1 MALFNKSFPNL
12 LNGVSQQSDAL
23 RVDNTCKQQTN
34 AYPSPVEGLIKRHP
48 TDFRWRESTTLNTYL
63 GGAHHVINRDDQEK
77 YLVSILKYGASP
89 SVAFTVHDLENGYR
103 AGVNTADVGNYLSA
117 DNPTT
122 AFKFVT
128 IGDATIIVNKEKTVN
143 MDSTETDAL
152 PEHAIVHVR
161 QGDYDTD
168 YKVTINGTTKSITTS
183 ATLSAQV
190 QTDYI
195 ADALATELRGNAESW
210 YQDNSVILNGVSDNN
225 KAGTNDISFDGSVYQ
240 SAAKLKF
247 TVDVTGGDTWT
258 DKYVVDK
265 AVRFTSL
272 GTSTASNF
280 MYNPNQTISSSSKNN
295 NKSFAAYVTYYIEST
310 DASNKQITLKT
321 RKTGGSIM
329 YAPHKSYTVDTTKD
343 GRGTATLQVEQTG
356 STAFPNMVFT
366 AKDSTI
372 LCESTEPFTIEANDS
387 VSDTFIKAFHKKTQY
402 FSELP
407 ASCYDGFKIKI
418 SGDAESIVD
427 DYYAT
432 FRTREDTEYG
442 EGTWVEDVGDEIPY
456 KYDYST
462 MPVVLIRQSD
472 GTFQLRKLDGEFPR
486 FIDWKDKVLAGESAT
501 NAIRGIENEN
511 AAVGDF
517 IDSGQMTANAT
528 HTGGEGTQATGS
540 IRVDSAPDNDDT
552 IVLTDYE
559 GYAYTLKFHGSTT
572 GTFADGRY
580 VTNAGGD
587 NAVAAAIRTAI
598 VEAGLNFTSSV
609 STDTVSLT
617 ASLHGTAG
625 NQTIT
630 QTGGTHHTIAGMTG
644 GADFYSTVA
653 LENMTAGR
661 VITAGTLVSKNPN
674 TTTSHP
680 SVDLNFDQDGWA
692 GSPRYTYK
700 VFEDATV
707 ASDGTVTVKIEG
719 DVTQSGGRR
728 TGDWNDNDVISFYKA
743 PDFST
748 YTWNER
754 KAGDENTNPNPSFVE
769 KEIEDVFFFEN
780 RLGFVA
786 GGSVCLSESGE
797 FFNFFKV
804 TVLQLL
810 DTAPIDVNVPST
822 NVAKLRHGVP
832 FKANLILF
840 DEQTQ
845 YVLGAGRQAVTPK
858 TVAISQTGTAECD
871 RNCKPAVLGSNLM
884 FPHRKGTKAG
894 FHNMLIENPEADI
907 YSSYNIAEHIP
918 SYLEGNIKQL
928 AVIPQENLLVVLPKP
943 TAGTQHN
950 TLYFYKYLDM
960 NRKRVQSAW
969 FKYEVTLPY
978 VGTGTTNGVSNATAQ
993 IDSIHVVDD
1002 TLYMTCMP
1010 TKSGV
1015 NWNGWDCLSMK
1026 IGSNITDDNSS
1037 VLTLLDCKVSS
1048 GGAVNKDHTGIFN
1061 EVRVHYD
1068 SSSNKTWFDLPY
1080 YVGTNDNFKVY
1091 SKATDSSTSISEV
1104 TPESSNTVVATG
1116 TRVIFAGNV
1125 SATQYWFGKQYT
1137 MTYEFAQPLFKGAT
1151 ASGGSSLVTSGRY
1164 QVHSA
1169 DLVYTDT
1176 NTFTTSVSAAG
1187 RNTYT
1192 YTFTA
1197 DSNKAGITTQGTT
1210 PIDSGDFRVPIHA
1223 KNDSYTMTVT
1233 STASYPVKLSS
1244 AEFEGQFNA
1253 KSRRAGV

>member
-1 MALFNKSFPNL
+1 
-12 LNGVSQQSDAL
+12 
-23 RVDNTCKQQTN
+23 
-34 AYPSPVEGLIKRHP
+34 
-48 TDFRWRESTTLNTYL
+48 
-63 GGAHHVINRDDQEK
+63 
-77 YLVSILKYGASP
+77 
-89 SVAFTVHDLENGYR
+89 
-103 AGVNTADVGNYLSA
+103 
-117 DNPTT
+117 
-122 AFKFVT
+122 
-128 IGDATIIVNKEKTVN
+128 
-143 MDSTETDAL
+143 
-152 PEHAIVHVR
+152 
-161 QGDYDTD
+161 
-168 YKVTINGTTKSITTS
+168 
-183 ATLSAQV
+183 
-190 QTDYI
+190 
-195 ADALATELRGNAESW
+195 
-210 YQDNSVILNGVSDNN
+210 
-225 KAGTNDISFDGSVYQ
+225 
-240 SAAKLKF
+240 
-247 TVDVTGGDTWT
+247 
-258 DKYVVDK
+258 
-265 AVRFTSL
+265 
-272 GTSTASNF
+272 
-280 MYNPNQTISSSSKNN
+280 
-295 NKSFAAYVTYYIEST
+295 
-310 DASNKQITLKT
+310 
-321 RKTGGSIM
+321 
-329 YAPHKSYTVDTTKD
+329 
-343 GRGTATLQVEQTG
+343 
-356 STAFPNMVFT
+356 MVFT

-407 ASCYDGFKIKI
+407 ASCYDGFKLKI

-540 IRVDSAPDNDDT
+540 IEVDSVPTNNDTLT
-552 IVLTDYE
+552 ITDYE
-559 GYAYTLKFHGSTT
+559 GYAYEFKFHSSTT
-572 GTFADGRY
+572 GAYADGRY
-580 VTNAGGD
+580 VSTSSGTVNG
-587 NAVAAAIRTAI
+587 VASAIRQAI
-598 VEAGLNFTSSV
+598 VDAGLNFTSSV

-630 QTGGTHHTIAGMTG
+630 TSDASHFTLAGMSS

-661 VITAGTLVSKNPN
+661 VITTGTLVSKNPN

-707 ASDGTVTVKIEG
+707 ASDGTVSVKIEG

-754 KAGDENTNPNPSFVE
+754 KAGDESTNPNPSFVE

-822 NVAKLRHGVP
+822 SVAKLRHGVP

-871 RNCKPAVLGSNLM
+871 RDCKPAVLGSNLM

-928 AVIPQENLLVVLPKP
+928 AVIPQENLLIALPKP

-978 VGTGTTNGVSNATAQ
+978 VGTGTTAGESNATAQ

-1010 TKSGV
+1010 TKAGV
-1015 NWNGWDCLSMK
+1015 NWTGWDCLSMK

-1048 GGAVNKDHTGIFN
+1048 GGAATRSHTGIFN
-1061 EVRVHYD
+1061 EVRV
-1068 SSSNKTWFDLPY
+1068 STGGGKTYFDLPY
-1080 YVGTNDNFKVY
+1080 YIGSNDNFKVY
-1091 SKATDSSTSISEV
+1091 SKATGSSASISEV
-1104 TPESSNTVVATG
+1104 TPESTSGTG
-1116 TRVIFAGNV
+1116 GGGSRVQFDGDV
-1125 SATQYWFGKQYT
+1125 SANQYWFGKQYT

>member
-1 MALFNKSFPNL
+1 M
-12 LNGVSQQSDAL
+12 
-23 RVDNTCKQQTN
+23 
-34 AYPSPVEGLIKRHP
+34 
-48 TDFRWRESTTLNTYL
+48 
-63 GGAHHVINRDDQEK
+63 
-77 YLVSILKYGASP
+77 
-89 SVAFTVHDLENGYR
+89 
-103 AGVNTADVGNYLSA
+103 
-117 DNPTT
+117 
-122 AFKFVT
+122 
-128 IGDATIIVNKEKTVN
+128 
-143 MDSTETDAL
+143 
-152 PEHAIVHVR
+152 
-161 QGDYDTD
+161 
-168 YKVTINGTTKSITTS
+168 
-183 ATLSAQV
+183 
-190 QTDYI
+190 
-195 ADALATELRGNAESW
+195 
-210 YQDNSVILNGVSDNN
+210 
-225 KAGTNDISFDGSVYQ
+225 
-240 SAAKLKF
+240 
-247 TVDVTGGDTWT
+247 
-258 DKYVVDK
+258 
-265 AVRFTSL
+265 
-272 GTSTASNF
+272 
-280 MYNPNQTISSSSKNN
+280 
-295 NKSFAAYVTYYIEST
+295 
-310 DASNKQITLKT
+310 
-321 RKTGGSIM
+321 
-329 YAPHKSYTVDTTKD
+329 
-343 GRGTATLQVEQTG
+343 
-356 STAFPNMVFT
+356 
-366 AKDSTI
+366 
-372 LCESTEPFTIEANDS
+372 
-387 VSDTFIKAFHKKTQY
+387 
-402 FSELP
+402 
-407 ASCYDGFKIKI
+407 
-418 SGDAESIVD
+418 
-427 DYYAT
+427 
-432 FRTREDTEYG
+432 
-442 EGTWVEDVGDEIPY
+442 
-456 KYDYST
+456 
-462 MPVVLIRQSD
+462 
-472 GTFQLRKLDGEFPR
+472 
-486 FIDWKDKVLAGESAT
+486 
-501 NAIRGIENEN
+501 
-511 AAVGDF
+511 
-517 IDSGQMTANAT
+517 
-528 HTGGEGTQATGS
+528 
-540 IRVDSAPDNDDT
+540 
-552 IVLTDYE
+552 
-559 GYAYTLKFHGSTT
+559 
-572 GTFADGRY
+572 
-580 VTNAGGD
+580 
-587 NAVAAAIRTAI
+587 
-598 VEAGLNFTSSV
+598 
-609 STDTVSLT
+609 
-617 ASLHGTAG
+617 
-625 NQTIT
+625 
-630 QTGGTHHTIAGMTG
+630 
-644 GADFYSTVA
+644 
-653 LENMTAGR
+653 
-661 VITAGTLVSKNPN
+661 
-674 TTTSHP
+674 
-680 SVDLNFDQDGWA
+680 
-692 GSPRYTYK
+692 
-700 VFEDATV
+700 
-707 ASDGTVTVKIEG
+707 
-719 DVTQSGGRR
+719 
-728 TGDWNDNDVISFYKA
+728 
-743 PDFST
+743 
-748 YTWNER
+748 
-754 KAGDENTNPNPSFVE
+754 
-769 KEIEDVFFFEN
+769 
-780 RLGFVA
+780 
-786 GGSVCLSESGE
+786 
-797 FFNFFKV
+797 
-804 TVLQLL
+804 
-810 DTAPIDVNVPST
+810 
-822 NVAKLRHGVP
+822 
-832 FKANLILF
+832 
-840 DEQTQ
+840 
-845 YVLGAGRQAVTPK
+845 LGAGRQAVTPK